1 MRKIAIITGTR
12 ADFGHLLPVI
22 QALKSRTEH
31 FQLQIIVTGSHLLEQ
46 HGRTAN
52 AITKAGIEIDD
63 TVDILLAS
71 NSPRGVAKAM
81 GLATLGFTESFERLQ
96 PDAIMVLGDRF
107 ELLAACQVALVMN
120 IPILHIHGGEVTTGA
135 FDDSI
140 RHSIT
145 KMSTLHFVAAEP
157 YRRRVIQLGEAPET
171 VHNVG
176 APGLDHLKTLDW
188 LSKEELAQDLGI
200 EFSSQI
206 FVMTYH
212 PVTRDPDAGIAELEP
227 VLDALNQFPK
237 ATVIM
242 THANADNSGD
252 KITHRLEAFMREA
265 PKQRL
270 LVASLGQLR
279 YLSLIRLADLVIGNS
294 SSGLIEV
301 PALRKPTVNIGERQ
315 GGRLR
320 APSVIDTPGNEPY
333 IVKAIHKALS
343 SEMGA
348 TLQTMT
354 ALYGEGEA
362 GEAIAKILE
371 GPWPTGHKTFFDLQV
386 ATETG

>member
-1 MRKIAIITGTR
+1 MRKIAVITGTR
-12 ADFGHLLPVI
+12 ADFGHLLPVMR
-22 QALKSRTEH
+22 ALKSRPEH
-31 FQLQIIVTGSHLLEQ
+31 FQVQIVVTGSHLLEQ

-52 AITKAGIEIDD
+52 AITSAGIEIDD

-71 NSPRGVAKAM
+71 NSPRAVAKAI
-81 GLATLGFTESFERLQ
+81 GLATLGFAESFERLQ

-157 YRRRVIQLGEAPET
+157 YRRRVIQLGEAPKT

-252 KITHRLEAFMREA
+252 RITHRLEAFMREA

-320 APSVIDTPGNEPY
+320 APSVIDTPGHEPA

-371 GPWPTGHKTFFDLQV
+371 GPWPTGHKTFFDLQI